1 MDVLLTAV
9 AVGKGE
15 ELEVPLS
22 QGRAEVKDVGLM
34 EEAEEVVGR
43 GELEEECV
51 EEASAVVEAQGVEL
65 KVPLI
70 VGVRDAL
77 GVAE

>member
-1 MDVLLTAV
+1 MAV

-43 GELEEECV
+43 GELEEVGV

-65 KVPLI
+65 KVSML

-77 GVAE
+77 RVVE